1 MSNIFFIFVFK
12 FKFMNEN
19 ILTCEPTAYITKKK
33 SILKLYN
40 NSNVYLNDGDKFG
53 VELYNP
59 RLSSVLA
66 KIKIDG
72 KYISGEGVVLETG
85 ERTHLERFLDT
96 NDKFVYN
103 ECGVNNN
110 PHNGSEIA
118 LNKIVEIE
126 FYGIYKFI
134 NYETDLCLKSDEDFS
149 SNYFNVIRYEILP
162 MSGKN

>member
-1 MSNIFFIFVFK
+1 
-12 FKFMNEN
+12 MNEN
-19 ILTCEPTAYITKKK
+19 ILTGEPTAYITKKK

-40 NSNVYLNDGDKFG
+40 TSNVYLNDGDKFG

-85 ERTHLERFLDT
+85 QRAHLERFLDT
-96 NDKFVYN
+96 NEKFVYN
-103 ECGVNNN
+103 ERGANNN
-110 PHNGSEIA
+110 PHNGSEIG
-118 LNKIVEIE
+118 LSRIVEIE
-126 FYGIYKFI
+126 FYSIYEFI
-134 NYETDLCLKSDEDFS
+134 NHKINFHIKSDEDFS

-162 MSGKN
+162 MSGKD